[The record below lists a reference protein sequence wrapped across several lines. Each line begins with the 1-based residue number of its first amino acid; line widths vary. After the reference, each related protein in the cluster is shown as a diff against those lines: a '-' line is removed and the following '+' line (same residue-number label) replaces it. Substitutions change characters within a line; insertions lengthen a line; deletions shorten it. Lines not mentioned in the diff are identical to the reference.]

1 VTAVLGQ
8 TGDLV
13 NWDLVGRLGED
24 IRTLTAQHLL
34 LTGLAVAFG
43 VVIAFPLA
51 IACIRRPSLYPFV
64 TTVAG
69 ILYTIPALALM
80 VTLLPIVGLNIWPV
94 VVALTIYTLLILIR
108 NIVAGV
114 RGVPGDV
121 REAAVGMGLTG
132 RQVLWRVEVPLAL
145 PVIIAGVRI
154 ATVSTI
160 GLVTIGGLFGRGGLG
175 QLIFDGL
182 NRFSSTRII
191 VGAVLSVVL
200 ALIADGVLLLVQRGL
215 SPWARRTG
223 VRTVAT

>member
-1 VTAVLGQ
+1 VTSVLGQ

-34 LTGLAVAFG
+34 LTGLAVALG
-43 VVIAFPLA
+43 ILISFPLA
-51 IACIRRPSLYPFV
+51 IACIRRPALYPFV

-121 REAAVGMGLTG
+121 REAAAGMGLTG

-191 VGAVLSVVL
+191 VGAVLSVAL

>member
-1 VTAVLGQ
+1 MTLVGQ
-8 TGDLV
+8 GSSELI
-13 NWDLVGRLGED
+13 NWDLVGNLADE
-24 IRTLTAQHLL
+24 IRELTAQHVL
-34 LTGLAVAFG
+34 LTVLAVGFG
-43 VVIAFPLA
+43 VAIAFPLA
-51 IACIRRPSLYPFV
+51 IACIRRPRLYPVV
-64 TTVAG
+64 TTITG
-69 ILYTIPALALM
+69 LLYTVPALALM
-80 VTLLPIVGLNIWPV
+80 VTLLPVLGLNIWPV

-114 RGVPGDV
+114 RGVPPDV
-121 REAAVGMGLTG
+121 RESAVGMGLTR

-145 PVIIAGVRI
+145 PVIIGGIRI

-191 VGAVLSVVL
+191 VGAGLSVLL
-200 ALIADGVLLLVQRGL
+200 AIVADGLLLLLQRRL
-215 SPWARRTG
+215 SPWARRAD